1 MSYVVILSPN
11 TKIELLLLKKSE
23 PKAFEKAMNL
33 IDELHETPEAGTGH
47 PKPLGSSR
55 TGQWSR
61 RITQK
66 HRLTYKINKEEQIVE
81 VISARNHYTDK

>member
-1 MSYVVILSPN
+1 MYRLVFSLEAEKDAIKLNRSELQAYKKLGKLIQELKESP
-11 TKIELLLLKKSE
+11 
-23 PKAFEKAMNL
+23 
-33 IDELHETPEAGTGH
+33 ETGMGH
-47 PKPLGSSR
+47 PKPLGSNR

-81 VISARNHYTDK
+81 VISVRDHYDD